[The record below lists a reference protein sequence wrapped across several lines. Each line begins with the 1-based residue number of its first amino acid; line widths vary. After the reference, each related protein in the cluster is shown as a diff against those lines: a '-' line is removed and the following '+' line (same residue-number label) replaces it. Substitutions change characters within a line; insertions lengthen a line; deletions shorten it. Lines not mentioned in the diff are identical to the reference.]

1 MRVKYQTRIVSKQ
14 FSTDGGTGAEKTAF
28 IQNIVNA
35 LIDMGAPLDAD
46 TFTDMGGGSAAV
58 SFAGEGTIFLFGA
71 ASIFFET
78 YTKSGSN
85 ALSIGIWGYGR
96 NNVDT
101 VLGNYVF
108 FEELIYG
115 YTNMKEATVA
125 IHAVKSGDS
134 FFFGFIPPTGNLY
147 GGCISYALTP
157 MRRLSDPSVSLG
169 YALVEGNIPGGPDM
183 SIGGMF
189 NRTLPFVEG
198 FNYRDGFFNFTTTG
212 YAYAF
217 PETDTGKIPL
227 VPYFAG
233 IEDIYYDKVYVCP
246 MKRGIM
252 EEKAFETDKG
262 TFLIGGIHG
271 VDHTAMGYNNFA
283 FDITEAVNTAQ

>member
-1 MRVKYQTRIVSKQ
+1 MRVKYQKRIVSKT
-14 FSTDGGTGAEKTAF
+14 FSTAGGTDEEKTAF
-28 IQNIVNA
+28 IQDIVNA

-46 TFTDMGGGSAAV
+46 TFTDLGRGSASV
-58 SFAGEGTIFLFGA
+58 SFAGEGTVLPLGA
-71 ASIFFET
+71 ASILFEA
-78 YTKSGSN
+78 YTEGS
-85 ALSIGIWGYGR
+85 LDEWFVGILGFGRSIA
-96 NNVDT
+96 NT
-101 VLGNYVF
+101 VTGNFAYCEDV
-108 FEELIYG
+108 ICG
-115 YTNMKEATVA
+115 YTDKKEARVC

-134 FFFGFIPPTGNLY
+134 FFFGFIPITGDPY

-157 MRRLSDPSVSLG
+157 MRRLSDPPVSLG
-169 YALVEGNIPGGPDM
+169 YALVEGAIPGGPDM
-183 SIGGMF
+183 NIGGMF

-198 FNYRDGFFNFTTTG
+198 FNYRDGFFNFTTPG

-246 MKRGIM
+246 MKRGIA

-271 VDHTAMGYNNFA
+271 VDHTTMGYNNFA